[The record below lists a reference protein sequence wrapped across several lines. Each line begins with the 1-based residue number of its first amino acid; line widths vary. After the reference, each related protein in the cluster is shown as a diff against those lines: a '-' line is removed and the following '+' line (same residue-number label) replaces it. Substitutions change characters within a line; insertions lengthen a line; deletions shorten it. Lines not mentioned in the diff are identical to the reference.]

1 MAQEGEKTGGRGA
14 GDAEDDVDDRQA
26 VGRAADA
33 TINVLEQGDG
43 VEAGEDEKEADAEDE
58 NVSQPWSQHCG
69 RSRLREACCM

>member
-43 VEAGEDEKEADAEDE
+43 VEAGEDEKEADTEDE
-58 NVSQPWSQHCG
+58 NVSQPWSHHCA